1 MSFRGLHKIKRE
13 LGFDLMVLNIRRIV
27 AQQTTLFDRNLKN
40 DNSIKIM

>member
-1 MSFRGLHKIKRE
+1 
-13 LGFDLMVLNIRRIV
+13 MVLNVRRIV